1 MDADAQAYARSA
13 DHFRHA
19 PGAPVAPEWNRYAA
33 RLPEELART
42 ADPTAARVQTDRAWV
57 VMLCRQGLIERAT
70 AARILRAL
78 ADAPEE
84 AGGGEWGLREQLGG
98 DQDTASVVN
107 YGRTAQEPM
116 SRLQLRDKLLDVLG
130 LVLDALDVVLS
141 ASEKHA
147 ALVMA
152 GHSHLSHA
160 QPTTYGAYLLAIHD
174 GLSRGLEQ
182 LELAWRHT
190 NRNTAGCG
198 ALAGSG
204 WPVDRRLV
212 TELLG
217 FDALVETT
225 YDCEPGQD
233 HALTMLFALTN
244 VMTVVSRAM
253 MDHEIWAS
261 EDLALIHMPPGYL
274 GQSSLM
280 PQKAHPGSRF
290 ERVRMETNRV
300 TGEMMH
306 AVLCVKGE
314 PYQDVLPIYEAWH
327 GALRAMCHAERALGF
342 FRSLLPHVQ
351 PDTERLL
358 RLAREGFSAAADLA
372 IVLIRQKGLGGRRA
386 HRICGTLV
394 RLARERG
401 IKACDT
407 TGDLLDEAARVAGEE
422 PPGLSTDEVREA
434 LDPEAFLR
442 RHNNVGDPAP
452 RETLRLVA
460 MRREALKASRG
471 RQADRVARVQAAAER
486 LAEEVRAIVADTE

>member
-174 GLSRGLEQ
+174 GLSRGLDRQ
-182 LELAWRHT
+182 
-190 NRNTAGCG
+190 
-198 ALAGSG
+198 G
-204 WPVDRRLV
+204 WSP
-212 TELLG
+212 
-217 FDALVETT
+217 
-225 YDCEPGQD
+225 
-233 HALTMLFALTN
+233 
-244 VMTVVSRAM
+244 TVGR
-253 MDHEIWAS
+253 
-261 EDLALIHMPPGYL
+261 
-274 GQSSLM
+274 
-280 PQKAHPGSRF
+280 
-290 ERVRMETNRV
+290 
-300 TGEMMH
+300 
-306 AVLCVKGE
+306 
-314 PYQDVLPIYEAWH
+314 
-327 GALRAMCHAERALGF
+327 
-342 FRSLLPHVQ
+342 
-351 PDTERLL
+351 
-358 RLAREGFSAAADLA
+358 
-372 IVLIRQKGLGGRRA
+372 GRRKCSGESA
-386 HRICGTLV
+386 RRYPDAETEIAQRTAEKRVFNPARKHTL
-394 RLARERG
+394 
-401 IKACDT
+401 
-407 TGDLLDEAARVAGEE
+407 
-422 PPGLSTDEVREA
+422 P
-434 LDPEAFLR
+434 
-442 RHNNVGDPAP
+442 
-452 RETLRLVA
+452 
-460 MRREALKASRG
+460 
-471 RQADRVARVQAAAER
+471 
-486 LAEEVRAIVADTE
+486 